1 MNQRSE
7 NRILLAI
14 ASVGVV
20 VAMGIAMLGS
30 YAITQRSEVLRLQTQ
45 LESQQNLRADMGRDQ
60 WAVADR

>member
-7 NRILLAI
+7 NKILLAI
-14 ASVGVV
+14 AGVGVV

-30 YAITQRSEVLRLQTQ
+30 YSITQRSEVLRLQAQ
-45 LESQQNLRADMGRDQ
+45 LEAQQNLQADMGRDQ

>member
-1 MNQRSE
+1 M
-7 NRILLAI
+7 AI

-30 YAITQRSEVLRLQTQ
+30 YAITQRSEVLRLQAQ